1 MAGIKVFPKTLILE
15 FLNFFMNE
23 TSDEEIN
30 SNEETFVSDSA
41 VEELDKTFENKEL
54 EDIEKVE
61 AVLFISAKLLTFQE
75 LITLTDVNPIMLKGI
90 LHTLEKKY
98 SKGAIRLVNR
108 GNSWKMDV
116 AEKYNYII
124 NKLATG
130 SSEFTKAE
138 QETLAVIAYKQP
150 VKQSV
155 IIKIRGNKS
164 YDHIKRF
171 RELKLIDSKKIG
183 HTYELSLSE
192 DFYNYFNVNQ
202 RSGESLSIDEINNES
217 KE

>member
-1 MAGIKVFPKTLILE
+1 
-15 FLNFFMNE
+15 MNE